1 MVTGAL
7 TVKQSTMTALCSP
20 NKKSQTVGAYRGRL
34 DVAYITCYRDHL
46 WDLPPVWH
54 PDSCGMMATDR
65 QEQKSHQRKEKRE
78 WGARSLPRYP
88 LPAARPRF
96 PAQRAMNLTT
106 SIERNVTFPWV
117 EVADLS
123 VTYPGQS
130 QPALRHVDFSLH
142 EGDAVLVIGPSGCGK
157 STLAMVL
164 AGLIPHSVEA
174 NIEGEIRRA
183 AAIQQAGAVGYVFQD
198 PESQL
203 CQLTVGPEIA
213 FGLENIQHRPQ
224 DMNPR
229 IEKALKTVDLDIALD
244 APNYAL
250 SGGMKQKLALAANL
264 TMDPK
269 MLIFDEPTANLDPD
283 ATAQIFMEVGKLIHS
298 GRTLLIIE
306 HKFEALLRV
315 VPHLLVMDRQ
325 GQIRNYGPTAEIV
338 HQEWDWLTEQGLIP
352 DGLTPGF
359 DRENLFLKRGSTPK
373 NLGRAVLRAQGLS
386 YTYVSNR
393 QRKKLQKR
401 GRAVSYALR
410 DVSLTIHA
418 GELLAIV
425 GPNGSGKSTLMSLL
439 AGLNRPSQGTVEQP
453 PSEPEMPVPVAFG
466 FQNPEHQFIF
476 ERVVDELANRF
487 VDQDVPDDVKRLLEE
502 FELQGHEE
510 QSPFALSQGQKRRL
524 SVAVMIRD
532 AHLAYLL
539 DEPTFGQDA
548 RTESYIMSRLSALAE
563 QEKAVVLTTHD
574 MDLVWRYATRVVVLQ
589 DGQVMFDGLPYE
601 LYHSPDLMA
610 KAHLSVSTPSFIPH
624 DHDTVDRPLVAAPRF
639 IEVDRRQA
647 ESPIGRL
654 NPGWK
659 LITTIVAMGI
669 AMFANHIGQGVALG
683 LIPLT
688 LLWVGAR
695 LSPWQILKRM
705 APFVGFFVL
714 YTWTLTAYSRV
725 GPHTP
730 TFWFL
735 WFRLSWV
742 GFHNGLVLA
751 FRMLASVTFGVLYVS
766 TTDVTQLVVSLTR
779 NFRVPPRFSYG
790 TLAGIRVFPLFEEE
804 WRKIRQARSLRGK
817 DLKRSRITRI
827 VTYALPLMTQAIRI
841 GERVAI
847 AMESRGFK
855 GEVAQN
861 LNARTYYMDT
871 PVTAWDFAYLTS
883 VACLSLLILLWV
895 R

>member
-1 MVTGAL
+1 MSV
-7 TVKQSTMTALCSP
+7 ST
-20 NKKSQTVGAYRGRL
+20 RL
-34 DVAYITCYRDHL
+34 
-46 WDLPPVWH
+46 
-54 PDSCGMMATDR
+54 
-65 QEQKSHQRKEKRE
+65 K
-78 WGARSLPRYP
+78 
-88 LPAARPRF
+88 
-96 PAQRAMNLTT
+96 PAQR
-106 SIERNVTFPWV
+106 SPWV
-117 EVADLS
+117 EVSELS
-123 VTYPGQS
+123 VTYPGQQS
-130 QPALRHVDFSLH
+130 PALRHIDFSLS

-174 NIEGEIRRA
+174 DIEGEVRYA
-183 AAIQQAGAVGYVFQD
+183 PMIQRPGAVGYVFQD

-213 FGLENIQHRPQ
+213 FGLENVRCRPQ
-224 DMNPR
+224 DMNAR
-229 IEKALKTVDLDIALD
+229 IESALKTAGLDIALES
-244 APNYAL
+244 PNYAL
-250 SGGMKQKLALAANL
+250 SGGMKQKLALAADL
-264 TMDPK
+264 AMDPQ
-269 MLIFDEPTANLDPD
+269 MLIFDEPTANLDPA
-283 ATAQIFMEVGKLIHS
+283 ATTQVFAEVGRLIHS

-306 HKFEALLRV
+306 HKFEALLDV
-315 VPHLLVMDRQ
+315 VPYLVVMDRQ
-325 GQIRNYGPTAEIV
+325 GQIRSHGPTADIIRR
-338 HQEWDWLTEQGLIP
+338 EWPWLMEQGLIP
-352 DGLTPGF
+352 DGLSPGF
-359 DRENLFLKRGSTPK
+359 DRESMFLPHRDLKRQEWGKP
-373 NLGRAVLRAQGLS
+373 VLQAKELS
-386 YTYVSNR
+386 YTYVSKR
-393 QRKKLQKR
+393 QRTRLEKQ
-401 GRAVSYALR
+401 GRPIPYALH
-410 DVSLTIHA
+410 DISLTIRE
-418 GELLAIV
+418 GELVAIV
-425 GPNGSGKSTLMSLL
+425 GPNGSGKSTLVSLL

-453 PSEPEMPVPVAFG
+453 PPEPDMPVPVAFG

-476 ERVVDELANRF
+476 ERVADELANRF
-487 VDQDVPDDVKRLLEE
+487 VDQDIPDDVKSLLKE
-502 FELQGHEE
+502 FELQDQAE

-524 SVAVMIRD
+524 SVAVMVRD
-532 AHLAYLL
+532 THLAYLL

-548 RTESYIMSRLSALAE
+548 RTERYIMNRLTALKD
-563 QEKAVVLTTHD
+563 QGKAVALTTHD
-574 MDLVWRYATRVVVLQ
+574 MDLVWRYATRVVVLLE
-589 DGQVMFDGLPYE
+589 GQVLFDGWPQD
-601 LYHSPDLMA
+601 LYHRPDLMA
-610 KAHLSVSTPSFIPH
+610 RAHLLVSADAGEQHHAADKTP
-624 DHDTVDRPLVAAPRF
+624 TLAPRF

-659 LITTIVAMGI
+659 LITTILAMGI
-669 AMFANHIGQGVALG
+669 AMFAHRIGQGVVLG

-695 LSPWQILKRM
+695 LTPWQIFKRM
-705 APFVGFFVL
+705 APFAVFFVL

-751 FRMLASVTFGVLYVS
+751 FRMLASVAFGVLYVS

-817 DLKRSRITRI
+817 DIRRSRITRI
-827 VTYALPLMTQAIRI
+827 ITYALPLMTQAIRI

-861 LNARTYYMDT
+861 RHARTYYIDP
-871 PVTAWDFAYLTS
+871 PVTPWDFAYLAAVGGIS
-883 VACLSLLILLWV
+883 ILILLWV